1 MSKGKKRALI
11 GVVVLLVILA
21 GVAIAVP
28 MLVNVDRYRPQVE
41 ALLQKE
47 TGKRAEIQRIALTI
61 FPTVAL
67 QVDGFT
73 LENPPGFPEGY
84 FIQAKQISAVVD
96 AGALWNRQVV
106 IKSLELSNPSIHLLS
121 DVRGH
126 WNFENPPH
134 ASTRAE
140 ASSGRPMFTLG
151 VISKILISDGD
162 VTAANLLA
170 SGRPGPTYFS
180 VQGAS
185 SELDDVNLSAFTG
198 SETTM
203 LQPANPG
210 GSGWLSSLAY
220 AAEPDSQQVA
230 HGTLDADRLSFG
242 DLQATSVKSKVRLYP
257 KQFFL
262 DNVSMKVYQGTAQ
275 GALAFNF
282 AGQAPHYNVNAK
294 CQGVNVA
301 QFLESFPQAR
311 GKMSGTLDGTMK
323 LAGEVSHSPDPLSGM
338 QGTGQFN
345 VRNGKL
351 PSLQLNKNLMV
362 LARLANLGPA
372 AGDPSSFSSISSDLN
387 VAGGRLSSKAIS
399 IIGNGVNVDGAGSM
413 SLAGAGDMNYDGIAK
428 LAAGQNGVSS
438 LLGALSGATM
448 SNGQLSFPFT
458 LVGTLASPHFAL
470 KPGAGGGLG
479 GLIGAATQQGGTQN
493 QNSPANLLQGLSGL
507 FGKKKTTKPPQ

>member
-1 MSKGKKRALI
+1 MTKGKKTALI
-11 GVVVLLVILA
+11 VVVVLLVIL
-21 GVAIAVP
+21 GGIAIAVP

-61 FPTVAL
+61 FPSVAL
-67 QVDGFT
+67 QVDSFT
-73 LENPPGFPEGY
+73 LENPPGFPDGY
-84 FIQAKQISAVVD
+84 FIQAKQINVVVD
-96 AGALWNRQVV
+96 ARALWNRQVV

-126 WNFENPPH
+126 WNFENPPQ
-134 ASTRAE
+134 ASTHAG
-140 ASSGRPMFTLG
+140 ASASKPMFTLG
-151 VISKILISDGD
+151 VISKIIISHGD

-198 SETTM
+198 SASTM
-203 LQPANPG
+203 LQPSVPG
-210 GSGWLSSLAY
+210 GSGWLSSVAY
-220 AAEPDSQQVA
+220 AAEPAAREVA
-230 HGTLDADRLSFG
+230 HGTLDADALSFG
-242 DLQATSVKSKVRLYP
+242 DLQATNVKSHVRLYP
-257 KQFFL
+257 KQFYL
-262 DNVSMKVYQGTAQ
+262 DNVAMKVYQGTAQ

-282 AGQAPHYNVNAK
+282 AGTSPRYNINAK

-301 QFLESFPQAR
+301 QFLEAFPQAR

-323 LAGEVSHSPDPLSGM
+323 LAGEVSHSPDPLAGM

-351 PSLQLNKNLMV
+351 PSLQLNKNLML
-362 LARLANLGPA
+362 LARLASLGPA

-387 VAGGRLSSKAIS
+387 IASGRLSSRAIS
-399 IIGNGVNVDGAGSM
+399 IVGNGVNVDGAGSM
-413 SLAGAGDMNYDGIAK
+413 SLAGAGDMDYQGVAK
-428 LAAGQNGVSS
+428 LAAAQNGVSNI
-438 LLGALSGATM
+438 LGALSGASM

-458 LVGTLASPHFAL
+458 LLGTLASPRFAL
-470 KPGAGGGLG
+470 KPGAGGLG
-479 GLIGAATQQGGTQN
+479 NILGAATQKSGTQN
-493 QNSPANLLQGLSGL
+493 QNNPANLLQGLTGL